1 MALQKASRRERK
13 AAELEAKLLSKLKH
27 PNIVSYKE
35 SFESDDGNL
44 YIIMG

>member
-13 AAELEAKLLSKLKH
+13 AAEQEAKLLSKLKH

-44 YIIMG
+44 YIVMG